1 MGLLILLLHPSRR
14 RLENANYPFSFWGCF
29 WRRPCGVRV
38 IRNGNL
44 MTTVLV
50 RSWQGDVY
58 IPRGG
63 PMTWWKLIWAVN
75 RFHVY
80 FIFARIICINF
91 FLSTAECEKKA
102 QKQSSWLVPDVRP
115 EPVCEKWHWCAI
127 KVELTIKHLE
137 KLTMKRFRYE
147 KSWLMEA
154 QILGRA
160 CVRVCLLGDSIIMSM
175 SFCRRF

>member
-91 FLSTAECEKKA
+91 LLVHRRMRKKKHKNRVLDSFQMSGRNLCA
-102 QKQSSWLVPDVRP
+102 RSDIDVPLR
-115 EPVCEKWHWCAI
+115 WNSRLNIW
-127 KVELTIKHLE
+127 
-137 KLTMKRFRYE
+137 
-147 KSWLMEA
+147 KSWPWKDSDMKN
-154 QILGRA
+154 LGWWKHKYWSVLVCVYA
-160 CVRVCLLGDSIIMSM
+160 CLVIP
-175 SFCRRF
+175 